1 MITVYGV
8 ISDKRE
14 NHLKAEKWVFRTLLL
29 MTIKFRKFEICPK
42 ICTEPQSLIIIII
55 MIIILRNILTPKLLL
70 QCYVSKE
77 AHEVWEKFS
86 K

>member
-14 NHLKAEKWVFRTLLL
+14 NHLKAEKWVFRTILL

>member
-14 NHLKAEKWVFRTLLL
+14 NHLKAEKWVFRTILLI
-29 MTIKFRKFEICPK
+29 TIKFRKFEICPK

-55 MIIILRNILTPKLLL
+55 MIIILRNILTPKLLS

>member
-1 MITVYGV
+1 MITIYGV

-14 NHLKAEKWVFRTLLL
+14 SHLKAEKWVFRTILLII
-29 MTIKFRKFEICPK
+29 TIKFRKFEICPN

-55 MIIILRNILTPKLLL
+55 IIIIRKLLTPKLLS
-70 QCYVSKE
+70 QCHVSRE
-77 AHEVWEKFS
+77 ANEVWGKFC